1 MWRTG
6 GLEAG
11 IAAHV
16 INNVFA
22 YLYAGLTTSVATIKA
37 IKEIGWVDAA
47 FDVGGF
53 ALFAVLAYALSRLMK
68 LRTQCPSGSKRRRP
82 DDSLSLTG
90 LGLKRGL
97 Q

>member
-1 MWRTG
+1 MAVISDE
-6 GLEAG
+6 LSKKIDM

-37 IKEIGWVDAA
+37 VKGLGWVDAA

-53 ALFAVLAYALSRLMK
+53 ALFAVLAYLLSRLMK
-68 LRTQCPSGSKRRRP
+68 LRTRV
-82 DDSLSLTG
+82 SLSEAES
-90 LGLKRGL
+90 
-97 Q
+97 QA